1 MLEHLDSIERRVA
14 QRASQDDSIDFAG
27 IFDCYREPEPM
38 RIALLN
44 PNASQHITDR
54 MVSQAR
60 LATGNACEIF
70 GLTNAT
76 GPAVIRSRVDN
87 AAAIDGL
94 LKLAR
99 SLEPDVDA
107 VILGVSMDTA
117 LHALRQMLTIPVVG
131 TTEAALATASL
142 LGGSIGL
149 LTVGPA
155 LTPLYAELATAYG
168 HAGRVAGI
176 RGIETTAAYGAELA
190 PEVRTMMLD
199 AVTALSREG
208 GADVVVTVAAALC
221 GYVPAVAELADV
233 PLLDGIACAAVQAVA
248 LAQLRPRKAS
258 HGSFATPHR

>member
-1 MLEHLDSIERRVA
+1 
-14 QRASQDDSIDFAG
+14 
-27 IFDCYREPEPM
+27 M

-70 GLTNAT
+70 GLTNAA

-87 AAAIDGL
+87 AMAIDGL
-94 LKLAR
+94 LKLAQ
-99 SLEPDVDA
+99 SLDADVDA

-117 LHALRQMLTIPVVG
+117 LHALRQMLAIPVVG
-131 TTEAALATASL
+131 TTEAALATSSL
-142 LGGSIGL
+142 LGGRTGL

-155 LTPLYAELATAYG
+155 LTPLYAELAAAYG

-190 PEVRTMMLD
+190 PEVRTAMLD
-199 AVTALSREG
+199 AVMALIRED

-258 HGSFATPHR
+258 YGSFATPRT

>member
-1 MLEHLDSIERRVA
+1 
-14 QRASQDDSIDFAG
+14 
-27 IFDCYREPEPM
+27 M

-54 MVSQAR
+54 MVAEAR
-60 LATGNACEIF
+60 RATGDMCEIY
-70 GLTNAT
+70 GLTNAA

-99 SLEPDVDA
+99 SLDADVEA

-117 LHALRQMLTIPVVG
+117 LHALRQMLTVPVVG
-131 TTEAALATASL
+131 TTEAALATAGL
-142 LGGSIGL
+142 LGGRIGL

-155 LTPLYAELATAYG
+155 LTPLYAELAASYG

-176 RGIETTAAYGAELA
+176 RGIETAAPYGAGLS
-190 PEVRTMMLD
+190 PEVGAMMLD
-199 AVTALSREG
+199 AVTTLSRED

-221 GYVPAVAELADV
+221 GYVPAVAERADV
-233 PLLDGIACAAVQAVA
+233 PVLDGIACAAVQAAA
-248 LAQLRPRKAS
+248 LARLRPCKAS
-258 HGSFATPHR
+258 FGSFATPRP